1 MGLGHLGG
9 TRGNVWGMIFNA
21 CVRNDTVNNVIASS
35 GLSVTAFQMF
45 FFAGFAFAA
54 AAAFGAYAARYKM
67 VDNYRTA

>member
-1 MGLGHLGG
+1 MSFWYLAV
-9 TRGNVWGMIFNA
+9 TMGNVWVLIVNA
-21 CVRNDTVNNVIASS
+21 SVRNDTVNNVIASS

-67 VDNYRTA
+67 VDNYRSV